1 MSVSYRVLAPFVTLK
16 VKDANG
22 QTVVQGYYAE
32 GLVQDPV
39 EDVAFE
45 KHVRTRL
52 IVKVEVP
59 AVEEAPADPPRVE
72 KPAGNASQEVWAA
85 YAVTQGASA
94 GEVKDF
100 SRDELRELYG

>member
-1 MSVSYRVLAPFVTLK
+1 MTASYKVVAPYVTLR

-22 QTVVQGYYAE
+22 QTVVQGFYVE

-39 EDVAFE
+39 PGDVLD
-45 KHVRTRL
+45 KHIRTGL
-52 IVKVEVP
+52 IEEVGQPEPELDKP
-59 AVEEAPADPPRVE
+59 APQLE

-94 GEVKDF
+94 EDVKDA
-100 SRDELRELYG
+100 SRDDLRELYG